1 MKKRILKGVIIFF
14 CIILVC
20 LIGVVILFLPEL
32 RSLSSI
38 EKVDDYGMYQMVYYG
53 DYGFDEFLKTGAK
66 DDADI
71 EAFVTKRLLKGLPFD
86 LGVTGDG
93 CTAFVTKNE
102 AGEILFARN
111 FDFEYAPSM
120 QLFTKPKN
128 GYASVS
134 TVNLAFAGYSKDNLL
149 DGMNFDSFLTL
160 AGPYLPFDGMNEKG
174 LTMALLAVPEAHPAV
189 DDTKVTLNTTTSIRL
204 VLDKAATVEE
214 AIDLLKQYN
223 IYFSGD
229 VDCHYI

>member
-1 MKKRILKGVIIFF
+1 MKKKILKGVIIFF

-32 RSLSSI
+32 CSLSSI
-38 EKVDDYGMYQMVYYG
+38 EKVDDYGMYQMVYYA

-71 EAFVTKRLLKGLPFD
+71 EAFVTKRLLKGLP
-86 LGVTGDG
+86 
-93 CTAFVTKNE
+93 
-102 AGEILFARN
+102 

>member
-1 MKKRILKGVIIFF
+1 MKHILS
-14 CIILVC
+14 LD
-20 LIGVVILFLPEL
+20 IG
-32 RSLSSI
+32 
-38 EKVDDYGMYQMVYYG
+38 YG
-53 DYGFDEFLKTGAK
+53 DNK
-66 DDADI
+66 
-71 EAFVTKRLLKGLPFD
+71 VTLF
-86 LGVTGDG
+86 
-93 CTAFVTKNE
+93 NE